1 MESQAYGPVRLLV
14 VQPTP
19 YCNLD
24 CDYCYLPDR
33 ADRTRLS
40 LELLEAAV

>member
-1 MESQAYGPVRLLV
+1 VESQAYGPVRLLV

-24 CDYCYLPDR
+24 CDYCYLPSRDDR
-33 ADRTRLS
+33 SRLP
-40 LELLEAAV
+40 LELLERTL